1 MFQSWRQCARVEDP
15 VAGPQGPGLDGLR
28 AFGYVGPGVTEHHVG
43 VASRAVRS
51 LKVDRVSRYNFLCT
65 LPHETQPSPQGSDL
79 TSISLGLLLEPLRAG
94 QPPLPLDGTV
104 AGPFHPGV
112 LQGACM
118 SMRSSEY
125 LSWSVCV
132 CVCVCVCWA
141 SLAWVFQYPQ
151 ASALCLCFSGMF
163 LRIEVITSDTFFRIP
178 VGPGRGNLTLGSSRV
193 TRSGPFLLSPTH
205 LWTAGKF
212 S

>member
-1 MFQSWRQCARVEDP
+1 MRN
-15 VAGPQGPGLDGLR
+15 
-28 AFGYVGPGVTEHHVG
+28 
-43 VASRAVRS
+43 
-51 LKVDRVSRYNFLCT
+51 LKVDGVSRYSFLCT

-104 AGPFHPGV
+104 AGRFHPGV

-118 SMRSSEY
+118 SVGSSEY
-125 LSWSVCV
+125 LSWGVCV
-132 CVCVCVCWA
+132 CVCVFVCVCLCVCWA

-178 VGPGRGNLTLGSSRV
+178 MGPGCRNLTLGSSRV
-193 TRSGPFLLSPTH
+193 MRSGPFLLRPTH
-205 LWTAGKF
+205 LWTAGEF